1 MDDVPLLRSSERS
14 TFKSC
19 PQKWWWAYREGLK
32 PRKAD
37 AGARWFG
44 TGMHLV
50 MAEHYIPGTVRG
62 RDMHETWEE
71 FCKDS
76 YETVVT
82 YNDDGEKTYHD
93 ALSLGHDMLEGYE
106 ETYQGDPQWEVV
118 APEQRFE
125 TYIPHPMSRSKKT
138 PIIKM
143 VGTYDMLIRDHGDG
157 GKLKQVDHK
166 NVGAIITT
174 HLVIDDQKGTYV
186 ALGTH
191 SMRQAGIIGP
201 KEKIHGMLYN
211 FLRKGMRDTRP
222 WSKEHGYHN
231 NPQKKHYAAAL
242 SEHAAQFPNCPAS
255 KDEMFRDWMKKT
267 IPVLEEAA
275 TKQGLEVLGDPS
287 KMQPSPLLVR
297 HWEPM
302 TLKER
307 NRQIIR
313 IGEEAVVMDEFR
325 RGNLPII
332 KNTSRD
338 CTWCDF
344 FDLCQLDEA
353 GGDVEH
359 AKEMQFEVK
368 DPYFDHREGAENS
381 KTSVGNDNKFRKATD
396 G

>member
-1 MDDVPLLRSSERS
+1 
-14 TFKSC
+14 
-19 PQKWWWAYREGLK
+19 
-32 PRKAD
+32 
-37 AGARWFG
+37 
-44 TGMHLV
+44 
-50 MAEHYIPGTVRG
+50 
-62 RDMHETWEE
+62 MHETWEE

-93 ALSLGHDMLEGYE
+93 ALSLGHDMIEGYE

-231 NPQKKHYAAAL
+231 KPGKKHYAEAL
-242 SEHAAQFPNCPAS
+242 VHLFGSDNEQDPDLLS
-255 KDEMFRDWMKKT
+255 VDYWMKKT
-267 IPVLEEAA
+267 LVQMQEQYITSNGVDD
-275 TKQGLEVLGDPS
+275 VLGDPS
-287 KMQPSPLLVR
+287 KMQPPPLLVR

-381 KTSVGNDNKFRKATD
+381 KTSVGNDNKLRKATD